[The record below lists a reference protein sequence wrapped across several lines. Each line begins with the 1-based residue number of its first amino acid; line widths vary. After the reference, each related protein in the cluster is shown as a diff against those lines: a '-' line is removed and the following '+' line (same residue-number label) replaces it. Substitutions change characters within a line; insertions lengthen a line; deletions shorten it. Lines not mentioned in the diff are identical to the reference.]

1 MMLKTIL
8 GMVLYIVFAPFVGG
22 LLAGLDRKITARMQG
37 RIGPPI
43 LQPFYDVRK
52 LINKDILLIN
62 NMQYLFA
69 WCFVIFVVFTGALF
83 YGGFN
88 ILLVF
93 FVLTT
98 AAMFFVLEA
107 TTTNSPYSVMG
118 ANREMIQ
125 MLSYEPMV
133 LLTAVGFYVAT
144 AFTTGTGAGTF
155 SVASIIS
162 ESNIPNIV
170 VLPGVFFGF
179 AFILTIKFR
188 KSPFDLSMS
197 HHAHQ
202 EMVKGIT
209 TELSGGMMALIE
221 VSHWY
226 ENVFLLGVVALFVL
240 CNKWWSIPLA
250 ILVCAITYFV
260 EILVDNTSARV
271 KWENMFKHSWIITL
285 IFGVV
290 NIFILQ
296 MLS

>member
-1 MMLKTIL
+1 MVYSVIGIL
-8 GMVLYIVFAPFVGG
+8 AFIVLAPFVGG

-37 RIGPPI
+37 RIGPPV

-52 LINKDILLIN
+52 LINKEILTIN

-69 WCFVIFVVFTGALF
+69 WCFFIFIIFTGALF
-83 YGGFN
+83 YGGVN
-88 ILLVF
+88 MLLVV

-98 AAMFFVLEA
+98 AAMFLVLEA
-107 TTTNSPYSVMG
+107 TTTNSPFAVMG

-144 AFTTGTGAGTF
+144 GIGGHEGTF
-155 SVASIIS
+155 TISKIIAKS
-162 ESNIPNIV
+162 DIPNIV
-170 VLPGVFFGF
+170 YMPGVFIGF
-179 AFILTIKFR
+179 LYILTIKLR
-188 KSPFDLSMS
+188 KSPFDISMS

-226 ENVFLLGVVALFVL
+226 ENVFLLGMIGLFVL

-250 ILVCAITYFV
+250 ILVVAAAYFL
-260 EILVDNTSARV
+260 EILIDNTSARV
-271 KWENMFKHSWIITL
+271 KWDKMFKSAWLITL
-285 IFGVV
+285 VFGAI

-296 MLS
+296 MF

>member
-1 MMLKTIL
+1 MLYSVIGIL
-8 GMVLYIVFAPFVGG
+8 AFIILAPFIGG
-22 LLAGLDRKITARMQG
+22 LLSGLDRKITARMQG
-37 RIGPPI
+37 RIGPPV

-52 LINKDILLIN
+52 LINKEILTIN

-69 WCFVIFVVFTGALF
+69 WCFFIFIIFTGALF
-83 YGGFN
+83 YGGVN
-88 ILLVF
+88 MLLVV

-98 AAMFFVLEA
+98 AAMFLVLEA
-107 TTTNSPYSVMG
+107 TTTNSPFAVMG

-144 AFTTGTGAGTF
+144 GIGGHEGTF
-155 SVASIIS
+155 TISRIIAKS
-162 ESNIPNIV
+162 DIPNIV
-170 VLPGVFFGF
+170 YMPGVFIGF
-179 AFILTIKFR
+179 LYILTIKLR
-188 KSPFDLSMS
+188 KSPFDISMS

-226 ENVFLLGVVALFVL
+226 ENVFLLGMIGLFVL

-250 ILVCAITYFV
+250 ILVVAAAYFL
-260 EILVDNTSARV
+260 EILIDNTSARV
-271 KWENMFKHSWIITL
+271 KWDKMFKSAWLITMV
-285 IFGVV
+285 FGAI

-296 MLS
+296 MF

>member
-1 MMLKTIL
+1 MLRTIIGIL
-8 GMVLYIVFAPFVGG
+8 SFILLAPFVGG
-22 LLAGLDRKITARMQG
+22 LLSGLDRKITARMQG

-69 WCFVIFVVFTGALF
+69 WCFIIFIVFTGALF
-83 YGGFN
+83 YGGVN
-88 ILLVF
+88 MLLVV

-98 AAMFFVLEA
+98 AAMFLVLEA
-107 TTTNSPYSVMG
+107 TTTNSPFSVMG
-118 ANREMIQ
+118 ANREMMQ

-144 AFTTGTGAGTF
+144 GIGGNEGTF
-155 SVASIIS
+155 TISKIIETSSV
-162 ESNIPNIV
+162 PNIV
-170 VLPGVFFGF
+170 YLPGVFIGF
-179 AFILTIKFR
+179 LYILTIKLR
-188 KSPFDLSMS
+188 KSPFDISMS

-221 VSHWY
+221 IAHWY
-226 ENVFLLGVVALFVL
+226 ENVFLLGLIALFIL

-250 ILVCAITYFV
+250 IAVCAAAFFL
-260 EILVDNTSARV
+260 EILIDNTSARV
-271 KWENMFKHSWIITL
+271 KWDKMFKSAWIITL
-285 IFGVV
+285 VFGAI
-290 NIFILQ
+290 NIFVLQ
-296 MLS
+296 MF